1 MRGWLVAGVL
11 VLAAVAA
18 VAYALLSDDG
28 FDGDTRGAHIEHFDV
43 DSRLTGATREQTLV
57 RPEGDPEGR
66 PLLVFLHGRGS
77 TQDYLLSDELFT
89 ALERLGDRAP
99 VVLFA
104 NGGKSS
110 YYHDR
115 RDGRWGSYVMREVLP
130 AALERSGADRRRV
143 AIGGISM
150 GGFGALDLAR
160 LNPRR
165 FCAVGGHSAALWEQ
179 AGQTP
184 AGAFDDAGDYARHD
198 VIAAARA
205 GGLRTAPVRL
215 DAGDADPF
223 LAANRSLA
231 RALGVRLHIAEGG
244 HESDYWL
251 AHVGE
256 YMDFYARALG
266 RCRRP

>member
-1 MRGWLVAGVL
+1 MRGRIVAGVL

-18 VAYALLSDDG
+18 VAFVLLRDDG
-28 FDGDTRGAHIEHFDV
+28 FDGDTRGARIERFEV

-57 RPEGDPEGR
+57 RPAGDPKGR
-66 PLLVFLHGRGS
+66 PLVVFLHGRGS
-77 TQDYLLSDELFT
+77 TPDYLLSDELFT
-89 ALERLGDRAP
+89 ALEDLGDRAP
-99 VVLFA
+99 VVVFA
-104 NGGKSS
+104 NGGQNS
-110 YYHDR
+110 YFHDR
-115 RDGRWGSYVMREVLP
+115 GDGRWGSYVMREVLP
-130 AALERSGADRRRV
+130 AALERSGADPRRV

-184 AGAFDDAGDYARHD
+184 AGAFDDAADFGRHD
-198 VIAAARA
+198 VIAAARS

-231 RALGVRLHIAEGG
+231 TAVGVPLHTAEGG
-244 HESDYWL
+244 HERDYWL
-251 AHVGE
+251 AHVDE
-256 YMDFYARALG
+256 YMGFYARALA

>member
-1 MRGWLVAGVL
+1 MRGRIAAGVL
-11 VLAAVAA
+11 VLAALAA
-18 VAYALLSDDG
+18 AALYFLRDDG
-28 FDGDTRGAHIEHFDV
+28 FDGDTRGAKIEHFDV

-57 RPEGDPEGR
+57 RPAGGADGR

-77 TQDYLLSDELFT
+77 TPDYLLSDELFA

-99 VVLFA
+99 VVVFA
-104 NGGKSS
+104 NGAQSS

-130 AALERSGADRRRV
+130 AALERSGADRSRV

-160 LNPRR
+160 LNPDR

-184 AGAFDDAGDYARHD
+184 AGAFDDAADFGRHD

-205 GGLRTAPVRL
+205 GGLRGAPVRL
-215 DAGDADPF
+215 DAGEADPF
-223 LAANRSLA
+223 LAADRTLA
-231 RALGVRLHIAEGG
+231 EALGVRLHTAEGG
-244 HESDYWL
+244 HEREYWL

-256 YMDFYARALG
+256 YMGFYARELG